1 MEPQWNLRLRIGT
14 QKWDSTRQHVGSHL
28 RRHRWSRL
36 TWGFARRL
44 TTVAA
49 RFVSR
54 NASFPTKPVLPQ
66 RPDLGHLTR
75 RAELATGTEKMQR
88 GIIVTTLSLA
98 RDASI
103 QPETT

>member
-1 MEPQWNLRLRIGT
+1 MRR
-14 QKWDSTRQHVGSHL
+14 SVGSHL

-36 TWGFARRL
+36 TWGFAQRL

-66 RPDLGHLTR
+66 RPDLGHLTPS
-75 RAELATGTEKMQR
+75 AELATWTEKMQR
-88 GIIVTTLSLA
+88 GMRRYKHTRFVAT
-98 RDASI
+98 
-103 QPETT
+103 